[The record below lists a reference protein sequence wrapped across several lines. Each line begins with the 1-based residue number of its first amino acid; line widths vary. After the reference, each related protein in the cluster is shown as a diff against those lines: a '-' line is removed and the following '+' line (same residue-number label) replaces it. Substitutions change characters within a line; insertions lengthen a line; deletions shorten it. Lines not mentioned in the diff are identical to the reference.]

1 MVVYRDDVVPEVLPI
16 KRKLR
21 TTRIRGYVSA
31 ASQFSRGQIK
41 FTSLGIY
48 VCVCVCVCIV
58 EQALC
63 PRKFEYKTV
72 HVIRIA
78 RPRSKKFRV
87 LGENWI
93 YPPWI
98 GSEGKRMER
107 KFYCDIERWKLL
119 RIIVFSRLRVLL
131 LALVW
136 FQLYSLSLSLFLF
149 LALLNE
155 IRFICVLFSI

>member
-1 MVVYRDDVVPEVLPI
+1 MSFQRFCRLSGSCGPLEFEATFPLPRSSRAAKLNLRLSVYM
-16 KRKLR
+16 
-21 TTRIRGYVSA
+21 
-31 ASQFSRGQIK
+31 
-41 FTSLGIY
+41 
-48 VCVCVCVCIV
+48 CVRVCVCIV

-136 FQLYSLSLSLFLF
+136 FQFYFLSLFF
-149 LALLNE
+149 SFSHCST
-155 IRFICVLFSI
+155 RFDSSVFFSVFNPSGNYCK

>member
-1 MVVYRDDVVPEVLPI
+1 MSFQRFCRLSGSCGPLEFEATFPLPRSSRAAKLNLRLSVYM
-16 KRKLR
+16 
-21 TTRIRGYVSA
+21 
-31 ASQFSRGQIK
+31 
-41 FTSLGIY
+41 
-48 VCVCVCVCIV
+48 CVCVCVCIV

-131 LALVW
+131 LGLVW
-136 FQLYSLSLSLFLF
+136 FQFYFLSLFF
-149 LALLNE
+149 SFSHCST
-155 IRFICVLFSI
+155 RFDSSVFFSVFNPSGNYCK

>member
-1 MVVYRDDVVPEVLPI
+1 MSFQRFCRLSGSCGPLEFEATFPLPRSSRAAKLNLRLSVYM
-16 KRKLR
+16 
-21 TTRIRGYVSA
+21 
-31 ASQFSRGQIK
+31 
-41 FTSLGIY
+41 
-48 VCVCVCVCIV
+48 CVCVCVCIV

-98 GSEGKRMER
+98 GSEGKRMGR

-136 FQLYSLSLSLFLF
+136 FQFYFLSLFF
-149 LALLNE
+149 SFSHCST
-155 IRFICVLFSI
+155 RFDSSVFFSVFNPSGNYYK